1 LTPKDA
7 GDTRSIQEIDFR
19 IEAYVT
25 TIKQV
30 AERAGV
36 STATVSRVLN
46 GNTPVDAQKKEVVLQ
61 AVAELNYRPNLLA
74 SNLRNRKT
82 AKIGVIVPDIEN
94 PIFSRAIQV
103 FEEIAF
109 NRGFR
114 VLLCNS
120 EDQTEKQRAYLEVL
134 ADERVEGILMVPFQ
148 SEGSEIAATLDK
160 GIPIVAY
167 DRPVDDPRADAV
179 IQDNFEGARRAT
191 ELLIEAGHQRI
202 GFISGINELRPGADR
217 LAGYTAAIR
226 EHGLTPYVASGEFR
240 INRAK
245 DATMEL
251 IAHPDGLTGLVIG
264 NNLMAIGVLRAMRAI
279 GIHAPDD
286 LALVG
291 IGDPWW
297 AELVDPPMTNMAY
310 PVRRMA
316 ESAANLLFER
326 IAGTRVQPRSVV
338 FGFEVR
344 IRKSCGTAKTS

>member
-1 LTPKDA
+1 
-7 GDTRSIQEIDFR
+7 
-19 IEAYVT
+19 VT

-36 STATVSRVLN
+36 STATVSRVLT
-46 GNTPVDAQKKEVVLQ
+46 GRTPVDAQKREVVLQ
-61 AVAELNYRPNLLA
+61 AIAELNYRPNLLA

-82 AKIGVIVPDIEN
+82 AKIGVVVPDIEN

-103 FEEIAF
+103 FEDVAY

-114 VLLCNS
+114 VLLCNT
-120 EDQTEKQRAYLEVL
+120 EDQSEKQRAYLEVL
-134 ADERVEGILMVPFQ
+134 ADERVEGILLVPFQ
-148 SEGSEIAATLDK
+148 SDGPEIAATLDK

-167 DRPVDDPRADAV
+167 DRPVDDPRADTV

-202 GFISGINELRPGADR
+202 GFVSGMNELKPGADR
-217 LAGYTAAIR
+217 LAGYEAAIR
-226 EHGLTPYVASGEFR
+226 EHGLSPYVASGGFR

-251 IAHPDGLTGLVIG
+251 VSHPDGLTGLVVG
-264 NNLMAIGVLRAMRAI
+264 SNLMAIGALRAMRLL
-279 GIHAPDD
+279 GIRAPDD

-297 AELVDPPMTNMAY
+297 AEMVEPPMTTVAY

-316 ESAANLLFER
+316 EEAANLLFER
-326 IAGTRVQPRSVV
+326 IAGSRTHSRCMVY
-338 FGFEVR
+338 GFELR
-344 IRKSCGTAKTS
+344 IRRSCGTNNNG